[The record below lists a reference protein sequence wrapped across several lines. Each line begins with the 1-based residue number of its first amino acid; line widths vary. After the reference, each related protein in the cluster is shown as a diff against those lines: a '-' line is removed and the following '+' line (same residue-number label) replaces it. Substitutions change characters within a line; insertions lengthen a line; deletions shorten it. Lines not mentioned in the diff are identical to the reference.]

1 MLADDEPAREARRT
15 EAEPP
20 PVATRGRVLVAED
33 NPVNQLVI
41 ETLLRRRGF
50 DVDVVADGLEA
61 VRAPGSRAP

>member
-1 MLADDEPAREARRT
+1 MLADDAARARSASRR
-15 EAEPP
+15 AA

-50 DVDVVADGLEA
+50 DVDVVSDGLEA
-61 VRAPGSRAP
+61 VRAPGPGAP